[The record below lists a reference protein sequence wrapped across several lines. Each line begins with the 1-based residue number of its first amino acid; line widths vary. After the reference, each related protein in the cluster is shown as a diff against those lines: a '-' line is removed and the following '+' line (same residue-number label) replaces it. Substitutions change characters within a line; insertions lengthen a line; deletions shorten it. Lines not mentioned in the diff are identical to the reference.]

1 MVSWELI
8 YKATA
13 YIAEEMGV
21 ALKRSAF
28 SPNIRERMDHSCAI
42 VDRRGRIVAQ
52 AEHIPVHLGS
62 FRVCVKN
69 ILSWLEREGVNLED
83 GDMLA
88 FNDPYISGTHLN
100 DVTIIAPIYYKG
112 SYIGYVINKAHQVD
126 VGGPMPGSMNPEAR
140 TIYEEGLIISPTKIV
155 KMGSIDREVMRLIL
169 SNTKTP
175 LITEGDTKAQI
186 AANIVGARRVLELV
200 ERYGLETVEEAWDRA
215 INHARALAQTRI
227 SGWRRG
233 AFEAEDYLE
242 LDDYEPSIRVRLE
255 VGEDYVR
262 ADFTGSS
269 RQIDRPYNAVYG
281 VTYAAVAFSVRST
294 MVGDIPVN
302 EGFYSMVEVI
312 APEGTIVNPKKPAPV
327 AGGNVETSQRIADT
341 VLKALSAVAP
351 ERVPAAGSGTMMNV
365 MIGGEDPI
373 SGYWAYYE
381 TIGGGTGGRPG
392 KHGVSGVH
400 VNMTNTMNTP
410 IEVAE
415 RSYPIIYTAYRIRDG
430 SGGGGRFRGGDGIVR
445 SFRVLRPARLS
456 IMSERVKRPPWGLYG
471 GEPGKPGRIL
481 IKKKDGRE
489 LTMPSKFTA
498 ELEEG
503 DEVVIETPGGGGWGG
518 HFPGH
523 GISSYP

>member
-8 YKATA
+8 YKATS

-69 ILSWLEREGVNLED
+69 ILSWLEREGEVLEE

-100 DVTIIAPIYYKG
+100 DLTIIAPIYYKG
-112 SYIGYVINKAHQVD
+112 SHIGYVINKAHQVD
-126 VGGPMPGSMNPEAR
+126 IGGPMPGSMNPEAR
-140 TIYEEGLIISPTKIV
+140 TIYEEGLIIPPTKIV
-155 KMGSIDREVMRLIL
+155 KRGSIDREVMRLIL

-175 LITEGDTKAQI
+175 TITEGDTKAQI
-186 AANIVGARRVLELV
+186 AANIVGARRVVELV
-200 ERYGLETVEEAWDRA
+200 ERYGLEAVEEAWDRA
-215 INHARALAQTRI
+215 ISHGRSISKSKI

-233 AFEAEDYLE
+233 VFEAEDYLE
-242 LDDYEPSIRVRLE
+242 LDGHDPVIRVRLE
-255 VGEDYVR
+255 VGDGYVR

-269 RQIDRPYNAVYG
+269 GQVDRPYNAVYG
-281 VTYAAVAFSVRST
+281 VTYAAVAFSVRSI
-294 MVGDIPVN
+294 MEGEIPVN
-302 EGFYSMVEVI
+302 EGFYSVVDVI
-312 APEGTIVNPKKPAPV
+312 APEGSIVNPRRPAPV
-327 AGGNVETSQRIADT
+327 SGGNVETSQRIADV
-341 VLKALSAVAP
+341 VLKALSSAAP

-365 MIGGEDPI
+365 MIGGEDPVA
-373 SGYWAYYE
+373 GYWAYYE

-392 KHGVSGVH
+392 KHGISGVH

-415 RSYPIIYTAYRIRDG
+415 RSYPIMYTAYRIREE
-430 SGGGGRFRGGDGIVR
+430 SGGRGRFRGGDGIVR

-471 GEPGKPGRIL
+471 GEPGKPGRIV
-481 IKKKDGRE
+481 IRKRDGRE
-489 LTMPSKFTA
+489 LVMPSKFTA

-503 DEVVIETPGGGGWGG
+503 DEVIIETPGGGGWGSLHEYLG
-518 HFPGH
+518 T
-523 GISSYP
+523 